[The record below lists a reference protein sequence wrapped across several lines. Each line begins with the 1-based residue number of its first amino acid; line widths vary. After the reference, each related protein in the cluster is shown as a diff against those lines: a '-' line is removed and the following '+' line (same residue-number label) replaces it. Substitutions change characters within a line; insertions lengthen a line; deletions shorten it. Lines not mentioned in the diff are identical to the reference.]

1 MNTIKVIV
9 GNHLMGGVEEEF
21 LCRNVDISDLN
32 EMEYCAEEC
41 VGAFIDMYHLFFDQ
55 DQGTHTYD
63 QKVNS
68 CWYTIEEVNA
78 NV

>member
-1 MNTIKVIV
+1 MAMLKVTV
-9 GNHLMGGVEEEF
+9 GNHLMGGVKEEF
-21 LCRNVDISDLN
+21 LCHNVNISDLS

-68 CWYTIEEVNA
+68 CWYTIEEVDENA
-78 NV
+78 